1 MARVLLTLLIL
12 LALGAGACS
21 QGRVIRMWVGPDL
34 VDCVG
39 VGPQK
44 CMLVKESE
52 GTDWEF
58 FYDGIEG
65 FDHVEGVSYVLE
77 VEITEVKDP
86 PADASSLH
94 YRLLRNSRIDAGQR
108 LICRLNHF
116 G

>member
-1 MARVLLTLLIL
+1 MVRIVTALLFLLVLTL
-12 LALGAGACS
+12 AFGACS
-21 QGRVIRMWVGPDL
+21 QGRVVRMWVGPDL

-44 CMLVKESE
+44 CLLVKESE
-52 GTDWEF
+52 EADWEF

-65 FDHVEGVSYVLE
+65 FDHIEGVSYVLE
-77 VEITEVKDP
+77 VEITEIEDP

-94 YRLLRNSRIDAGQR
+94 HRLVRIVESTPTG
-108 LICRLNHF
+108 